1 MRKMATFLLALTAA
15 VCLTTAAL
23 ADVIAGPALVVY
35 AAVRFWPW
43 VLVALVVIITFVLL
57 RKFRKKK

>member
-1 MRKMATFLLALTAA
+1 MRKLVAFLLALTAS

-35 AAVRFWPW
+35 AALRFWPW
-43 VLVALVVIITFVLL
+43 VLVAVVVIVTWVML